1 MNELALFAGGGGGI
15 LGGMLL
21 GWRCVCAV
29 EIDPYA
35 RRVLLARQDD
45 GVFEHFPVWDDVRTF
60 CGHDWR
66 GRVDIVTGGFPCQDV
81 SVAGR
86 GAGLDG
92 ERSGLWSEMARIIRE
107 VRPRLAL
114 VENSPALTSRG
125 LGRVLGDLADMG
137 YDAAWGVYGAR
148 DAIMADAAPC
158 LVHRRDR
165 IWILAARP
173 DADGTR
179 ELQPR
184 WRVPELRGWT
194 CDVGQGAGCP
204 DADGLRLEGVEFSR
218 PDASVGSVAGER
230 PDRPLGSGARGWWT
244 TEPGV
249 GRMAHGVAHRA
260 HRIRAIG
267 NGQVPIVAAIAALD
281 LARRLGVDL
290 RG

>member
-1 MNELALFAGGGGGI
+1 M
-15 LGGMLL
+15 
-21 GWRCVCAV
+21 
-29 EIDPYA
+29 
-35 RRVLLARQDD
+35 LLARQDD
-45 GVFEHFPVWDDVRTF
+45 GVLELFPVWDDVRTF
-60 CGHDWR
+60 DGAPWR

-92 ERSGLWSEMARIIRE
+92 ARSGLWSEMARIIGE

-114 VENSPALTSRG
+114 VENSPALVSRG
-125 LGRVLGDLADMG
+125 LGRVLGDLAAMG

-173 DADGTR
+173 DADGLCV
-179 ELQPR
+179 EGIEPR
-184 WRVPELRGWT
+184 
-194 CDVGQGAGCP
+194 
-204 DADGLRLEGVEFSR
+204 R
-218 PDASVGSVAGER
+218 PDASVGSVAGAR
-230 PDRPLGSGARGWWT
+230 PDRPLGAGSGGWWT
-244 TEPGV
+244 AEPGV
-249 GRMAHGVAHRA
+249 GRVAHGVAHRA